1 MAAFFFFEK
10 TFLRNEL
17 AVIYAQD
24 NEHLFQ
30 SKDIQTILR
39 NIVENDLSETL
50 PNVYKLFNLIGT
62 IPATT
67 VSVERSFSCLNR
79 IKTYLRSTMSQDRLS
94 NLSLISIEKELLFEL
109 SQSSSWHENI
119 INKFA
124 QGKERRIDLLY
135 K

>member
-94 NLSLISIEKELLFEL
+94 NLSLISIEKEFLFEL
-109 SQSSSWHENI
+109 SQSSSWYENI